1 VEKRGEVGWRQ
12 FFIFIFILPKLLD
25 LLSFWFPP
33 GRGNL
38 DWEVGW
44 GEEREDHGG
53 DVVAA
58 VEHAL
63 VEKFNGLGVG
73 WSPPG
78 VFWEGHVVSLVDDV
92 ENEVEDGG
100 EGCASVLSAGGD
112 SNRVVFVG
120 RNNVVGIGR
129 DGELVGVEFLL
140 ESVLELESLS
150 IPDLHRFVVTSTHK
164 NTPVGGV

>member
-1 VEKRGEVGWRQ
+1 MG
-12 FFIFIFILPKLLD
+12 
-25 LLSFWFPP
+25 
-33 GRGNL
+33 GR
-38 DWEVGW
+38 
-44 GEEREDHGG
+44 EEREDHGG
-53 DVVAA
+53 YVVAA

-63 VEKFNGLGVG
+63 SEKSNCVGVG

-78 VFWEGHVVSLVDDV
+78 VFWEGHKVSLVDDV

-100 EGCASVLSAGGD
+100 EGCEVVLSAGGD

-129 DGELVGVEFLL
+129 NGELGGVEFLL
-140 ESVLELESLS
+140 ERVLELEGLS
-150 IPDLHRFVVTSTHK
+150 IPDLHRFVLISTHK